1 MAVTGRSLAA
11 AADAVN
17 LKTSPER
24 YIALGELLEY
34 NKPDNMDLYVK
45 TYGDQGIT
53 GFLELTGAKKNAGTS
68 DQIQYWE
75 EGRLHKSFK
84 ATLPALAGPTLGTA
98 TITFAAGDGPRPNDV
113 LLVQETG
120 NTLLVT
126 AATPSATY
134 DVATVRPMGGA
145 SIASANSTQLSVIG
159 NIAAQGSAQPDDFYQ
174 TDIVK
179 RTQDFIIARETFHV
193 NGSQATN
200 IGWINTGNGDYR
212 WYIKGE
218 NDTRKRFM
226 DQREMLMLFGQRQ
239 YSDTAAVD
247 SANNNIVG
255 TEGYFSAL
263 SDRGIVSTALAGGT
277 MMEMDDI
284 IYELDRQ
291 GAPSEYAMYLNRN
304 ASLSIDDMLAAGTSN
319 PGGVTGGLTS
329 QFGAFNNSQ
338 DMAVALGF
346 KSFTRGGYT
355 FHKHDWKLLND
366 PTVAGSAADTAG
378 GGFFRGAMIPMTQVA
393 DSRTGERAPSLQM
406 YFKDA
411 GGYSRELNH
420 WVEGGD
426 VLGFRTNNEDV
437 AKFHYRSECCLVTRA
452 ANQHV
457 LLTSA

>member
-1 MAVTGRSLAA
+1 MAATGQTLEKANNIA
-11 AADAVN
+11 N
-17 LKTSPER
+17 LKTSPDS
-24 YIALGELLEY
+24 YVALGELLEY

-75 EGRLHKSFK
+75 EGRLHKTFT
-84 ATLPALAGPTLGTA
+84 ATLASAIAGPTLATG
-98 TITFAAGDGPRPNDV
+98 TITFAQGDGPRPNDV
-113 LLVQETG
+113 LLTQDGGE
-120 NTLLVT
+120 TLLVT

-134 DVATVRPMGGA
+134 EVATVRSMGGA
-145 SIASANSTQLSVIG
+145 TIAAGNSKRFSVIG
-159 NIAAQGSAQPDDFYQ
+159 NIAAQGSSQPDDFYQ
-174 TDIVK
+174 TEITK

-239 YSDTAAVD
+239 YTNSAAADSD
-247 SANNNIVG
+247 NNGIVG

-263 SDRGIVSTALAGGT
+263 SDRGILTTALATGT
-277 MMEMDDI
+277 LSDLDDVI
-284 IYELDRQ
+284 LELDKQ
-291 GAPSEYAMYLNRN
+291 GAPSEYAMYLNRE
-304 ASLSIDDMLAAGTSN
+304 ASLKIDDALAVGAGANLTA
-319 PGGVTGGLTS
+319 GLAS

-338 DMAVALGF
+338 EMAVNLGF

-366 PTVAGSAADTAG
+366 PTLAGSAAGVSG
-378 GGFFRGAMIPMTQVA
+378 GGHFRGAMIPMTQVA
-393 DSRTGERAPSLQM
+393 DARTGERAPSLQM

-411 GGYSRELNH
+411 GGYSREMNH

-426 VLGFRTNNEDV
+426 VLGFKTNNEDV

-457 LLTSA
+457 LLTAS

>member
-126 AATPSATY
+126 DATPSATY

-212 WYIKGE
+212 WYVKGE

-226 DQREMLMLFGQRQ
+226 DQREMLMLFGERQ
-239 YSDTAAVD
+239 NGTSSGNDG
-247 SANNNIVG
+247 IVG

-263 SDRGIVSTALAGGT
+263 SDRGIVSSVGALTAGQLLT
-277 MMEMDDI
+277 EFDTI
-284 IYELDRQ
+284 ILELDKQ
-291 GAPSEYAMYLNRN
+291 GAPSEYAMYLNRKT
-304 ASLSIDDMLAAGTSN
+304 SLTFDDMLATGIAS
-319 PGGVTGGLTS
+319 PMTGGLAS

-366 PTVAGSAADTAG
+366 PTLG
-378 GGFFRGAMIPMTQVA
+378 GGADSSYKGAMVPMTTVA
-393 DSRTGERAPSLQM
+393 DARTGERAPSLQM

-426 VLGFRTNNEDV
+426 VLGFRTNNQDV

-457 LLTSA
+457 LLT

>member
-1 MAVTGRSLAA
+1 MAVSSNAGLGNPAG
-11 AADAVN
+11 
-17 LKTSPER
+17 LKTTPDK
-24 YIALGELLEY
+24 YIALGELLTY

-75 EGRLHKSFK
+75 EGRLHRTFT
-84 ATLPALAGPTLGTA
+84 ATVTGNGSATYLAKTMTLGSAGAGARVNDVLFNQA
-98 TITFAAGDGPRPNDV
+98 TGDV
-113 LLVQETG
+113 LLVEENLGSTTMSVRSLAGVTFSTG
-120 NTLLVT
+120 NNV
-126 AATPSATY
+126 
-134 DVATVRPMGGA
+134 
-145 SIASANSTQLSVIG
+145 QFSVIG
-159 NIAAQGSAQPDDFYQ
+159 NIAAQGASQPDDFYQ
-174 TDIVK
+174 TEINK

-212 WYIKGE
+212 WYVKGE

-239 YSDTAAVD
+239 AVTSTGND
-247 SANNNIVG
+247 GIVG

-263 SDRGIVSTALAGGT
+263 SDRGIVSTMGSLTAGQLLV
-277 MMEMDDI
+277 ELDDI
-284 IYELDRQ
+284 ILELDGQ
-291 GAPSEYAMYLNRN
+291 GAPSEYAMYLNR
-304 ASLSIDDMLAAGTSN
+304 ATSIKFDDMLALGLGTL
-319 PGGVTGGLTS
+319 VTGGLAS
-329 QFGAFNNSQ
+329 QFGAFNNSE
-338 DMAVALGF
+338 DMAVKLGF

-355 FHKHDWKLLND
+355 MHKHDWKLLND
-366 PTVAGSAADTAG
+366 PTLAGSAAGANG
-378 GGFFRGAMIPMTQVA
+378 GGFYKGAMIPMTQVA
-393 DSRTGERAPSLQM
+393 DAKTGERAPSLQM

-426 VLGFRTNNEDV
+426 VLGFKTNNEDV

-457 LLTSA
+457 LLK

>member
-1 MAVTGRSLAA
+1 MAATGQGFGQGSNQFP
-11 AADAVN
+11 N
-17 LKTSPER
+17 LKATSDK
-24 YIALGELLEY
+24 YVALGELLTY

-75 EGRLHKSFK
+75 EGRLHNSFIATVATNNAATYLSKSMTVV
-84 ATLPALAGPTLGTA
+84 ATEGARTNDVLMNQANGQILLVEEGPDVAGANTTMSVRSLSG
-98 TITFAAGDGPRPNDV
+98 ITFAAAN
-113 LLVQETG
+113 
-120 NTLLVT
+120 NT
-126 AATPSATY
+126 
-134 DVATVRPMGGA
+134 RF
-145 SIASANSTQLSVIG
+145 SVIG
-159 NIAAQGSAQPDDFYQ
+159 NIAAQGATQPDDFYQ
-174 TDIVK
+174 TEINK

-226 DQREMLMLFGQRQ
+226 DQREMLMLFGERQ
-239 YSDTAAVD
+239 AVTSSGND
-247 SANNNIVG
+247 GIVG

-263 SDRGIVSTALAGGT
+263 SDRGIISTMGSLTAG
-277 MMEMDDI
+277 ELLEELDDI
-284 IYELDRQ
+284 ILELDAQ
-291 GAPSEYAMYLNRN
+291 GAPSEYAMYLNR
-304 ASLSIDDMLAAGTSN
+304 ATSIKFDDMLALGVGTT
-319 PGGVTGGLTS
+319 VTGGLAS
-329 QFGAFNNSQ
+329 QFGAFNNSE
-338 DMAVALGF
+338 DMAVKLGF

-355 FHKHDWKLLND
+355 MHKHDWKLLND
-366 PTVAGSAADTAG
+366 PTLAGSGAGAAG
-378 GGFFRGAMIPMTQVA
+378 GGFYKGAMIPMTQVA
-393 DSRTGERAPSLQM
+393 DARTGERAPSLQM

-426 VLGFRTNNEDV
+426 VLGFKTNNQDV

-457 LLTSA
+457 LLK